1 MSCDC
6 FPLRWQQAIAPGGS
20 DQYAVDFT
28 GRLARTLSRR
38 TSYDLGTFLRS
49 ARVAGFEWEVTQA
62 GQTGV
67 QEPRLP
73 AVVGRTVKDGGC
85 ELTCRPLS
93 TASLEAQLS
102 AAAWSAPAGITIS
115 NSQVDAAQKA
125 TATISV
131 AANTVPGEYTIKV
144 TATAGSKVIVQ
155 DCILKVG
162 NC

>member
-1 MSCDC
+1 MNCDC
-6 FPLRWQQAIAPGGS
+6 FPIYWQQSLAPGGS
-20 DQYAVDFT
+20 DQFAVDF
-28 GRLARTLSRR
+28 GLRLSRILARR
-38 TSYDLGTFLRS
+38 TSYGLGARLRS
-49 ARVAGFEWEVTQA
+49 RKVAGFEWEVTQA

-73 AVVGRTVKDGGC
+73 TVVGKTVKDGGC
-85 ELTCRPLS
+85 MLTCRPLS
-93 TASLEAQLS
+93 TASLEAQIS

-125 TATISV
+125 IATISV
-131 AANTVPGEYTIKV
+131 AANTAPGEYTIKV
-144 TATAGSKVIVQ
+144 TATAGGKVIVQ